1 MLTLPVSLVIWIG
14 AGFLSQ
20 RCPNSDEGKI
30 AMAIIPLG
38 VQGFNWGA
46 KHVVQMFL
54 TFPLNRTPAFQSNE
68 HGLGFGVFM
77 WFGAVSADCA
87 VFLPNTCAFSQS

>member
-38 VQGFNWGA
+38 GSRVQ
-46 KHVVQMFL
+46 
-54 TFPLNRTPAFQSNE
+54 
-68 HGLGFGVFM
+68 LGGKTCSPDVPDFSFEQNSGVP
-77 WFGAVSADCA
+77 VK
-87 VFLPNTCAFSQS
+87 